1 MAIGLSKLQRKNS
14 AEKNEVETNK
24 TSVRPWQSEDRTP
37 DLLEVI
43 LNRQDNRDEHHE
55 KRKIPRQREEVVLGE
70 LETRIKNRAS
80 EIFKNLNL
88 KD

>member
-1 MAIGLSKLQRKNS
+1 MAIGLPKLQKKNS
-14 AEKNEVETNK
+14 AEKNEAETTR
-24 TSVRPWQSEDRTP
+24 TSVRPWQSEDRAP

-43 LNRQDNRDEHHE
+43 LNRQDNREDHHE
-55 KRKIPRQREEVVLGE
+55 KNKIPRQREEVVLGE